1 MKKTI
6 ITLGLASI
14 LVNGC
19 AVDPRTGQ
27 TGISSTAAG
36 GGIGAAVG
44 AGAGTLFGGNDLV
57 NAGLGALAG
66 GAVGAGIGYYM
77 DQQQQD
83 MQQSLQGTGIE
94 VQRTAD
100 NQINLNMPSSSSVTF
115 ASGKTDLNQASQAAL
130 DAVAQ
135 VLTKYPEST
144 IVVTGHTDD
153 VGADADNQRLSEAR
167 ATSVGRYLVQRGVNA
182 QRITQQGMGEI
193 APKLTNTSETNRAA
207 NRRVELAIKANNN
220 AGANNSQTQPNQG
233 YPTTNQPNSYGYPQN
248 NQPRF
253 TQ

>member
-66 GAVGAGIGYYM
+66 GAVGAGIG
-77 DQQQQD
+77 
-83 MQQSLQGTGIE
+83 
-94 VQRTAD
+94 
-100 NQINLNMPSSSSVTF
+100 
-115 ASGKTDLNQASQAAL
+115 
-130 DAVAQ
+130 
-135 VLTKYPEST
+135 
-144 IVVTGHTDD
+144 
-153 VGADADNQRLSEAR
+153 
-167 ATSVGRYLVQRGVNA
+167 
-182 QRITQQGMGEI
+182 
-193 APKLTNTSETNRAA
+193 
-207 NRRVELAIKANNN
+207 
-220 AGANNSQTQPNQG
+220 
-233 YPTTNQPNSYGYPQN
+233 
-248 NQPRF
+248 
-253 TQ
+253 